1 MQENPYGIPDAT
13 QQSSMRQTKHSGPGI
28 ASFLLSMS
36 SGIALLVLFGIAGY
50 MESRSPTGID
60 KNDPSTAVLGLA
72 LIAAGMAQFL
82 AAILGLVGLFQS
94 DRKKLFAILGT
105 IFSVLA
111 ILLFGGLMVL
121 GFFMQ
126 ANAGR

>member
-82 AAILGLVGLFQS
+82 AAILGLVGLFQA
-94 DRKKLFAILGT
+94 DRKNCSQSWAPFSACWQSCCLG
-105 IFSVLA
+105 V
-111 ILLFGGLMVL
+111 
-121 GFFMQ
+121 
-126 ANAGR
+126 